1 MGAHAVQL
9 FMYLCIC
16 AITLLFVSVSAA
28 FVSFVVS
35 AVRPKLVRIGYML
48 PRPTSPTTPP
58 CRPMS
63 PSSALWN
70 RRFPPFILFCASRV
84 AYCFYLDIFRFSI
97 LLCFFSKLFSFQFH
111 FAFCANISINCP
123 IVQTKTETA

>member
-1 MGAHAVQL
+1 MGTHAVQL
-9 FMYLCIC
+9 YIYLCIC
-16 AITLLFVSVSAA
+16 AITLLFVNVSAA

-35 AVRPKLVRIGYML
+35 AVRPKLIRIGYVL
-48 PRPTSPTTPP
+48 PRPTSPH
-58 CRPMS
+58 S
-63 PSSALWN
+63 PLSTYESLIRIVEQKIPALWS
-70 RRFPPFILFCASRV
+70 FFTSRV